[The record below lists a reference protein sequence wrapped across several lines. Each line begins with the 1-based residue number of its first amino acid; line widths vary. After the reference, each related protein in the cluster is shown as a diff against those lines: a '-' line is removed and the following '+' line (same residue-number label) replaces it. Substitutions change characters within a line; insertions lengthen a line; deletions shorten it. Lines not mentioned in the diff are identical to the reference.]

1 MTVIDFLKDE
11 EGLTVVEYIVGA
23 GMLVV
28 GFAGLFLA
36 FRGLLTEQFASLF
49 T

>member
-1 MTVIDFLKDE
+1 MKIIEFLKDE
-11 EGLTVVEYIVGA
+11 EGLTVVEYVVGA

-36 FRGLLTEQFASLF
+36 FRALLTAEFASLF
-49 T
+49 D

>member
-1 MTVIDFLKDE
+1 MTFIEFMKDE
-11 EGLTVVEYIVGA
+11 EGLTVVEYVVGA

>member
-1 MTVIDFLKDE
+1 MTLIEFMKDE
-11 EGLTVVEYIVGA
+11 EGLTVVEYVVGA